1 MVGSA
6 LALGLSR
13 QGWQVGLIEGA
24 PAASLMAPAE
34 PASSVDD
41 FEPRVSAI
49 SLASQ
54 RLLEELGAWPKVQ
67 ASRHCGYREMT
78 VWDGD
83 GTGRIHFDAAKTP
96 AALAPSSRTGTSFA
110 PCSKAFQTAR

>member
-1 MVGSA
+1 MTADAPTQQFDILVVGGGMIGSA

-67 ASRHCGYREMT
+67 VSRHCGYQDRKST
-78 VWDGD
+78 
-83 GTGRIHFDAAKTP
+83 R
-96 AALAPSSRTGTSFA
+96 LNSSH
-110 PCSKAFQTAR
+110 